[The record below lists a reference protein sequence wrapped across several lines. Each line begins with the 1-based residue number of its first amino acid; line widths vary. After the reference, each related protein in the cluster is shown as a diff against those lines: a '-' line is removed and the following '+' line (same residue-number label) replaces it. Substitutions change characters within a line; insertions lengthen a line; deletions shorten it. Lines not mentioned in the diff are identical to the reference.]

1 MRYFLITAAIATAIL
16 LSAAGILIA
25 LPCTTHQLYA
35 VNLTENKAEFRVR
48 LGQEM
53 VWSDTLQPRQRISA
67 PVVTAISGASWN
79 VQIETKRAEPKTYS
93 IKNAYYMVGH
103 PHETDIYV
111 LVLTPKGAEIFPMEH
126 PLIAAGTSK
135 CWKEASRLALVFLNM
150 LSCADEPKVSSRLER
165 FNTNSSIFA
174 APGTAISSAGFMG
187 AHRQSER

>member
-1 MRYFLITAAIATAIL
+1 M
-16 LSAAGILIA
+16 
-25 LPCTTHQLYA
+25 
-35 VNLTENKAEFRVR
+35 NLTENEAGFRVR

-67 PVVTAISGASWN
+67 PIVSAISGASWN
-79 VQIETKRAEPKTYS
+79 VRIDAKGAEPKTYS

-135 CWKEASRLALVFLNM
+135 CWKEASGLALIFLNI
-150 LSCADEPKVSSRLER
+150 LSCADEPKVPFRL
-165 FNTNSSIFA
+165 
-174 APGTAISSAGFMG
+174 
-187 AHRQSER
+187 